1 MARMGSI
8 TDQDI
13 AFTETWE
20 NIATRQNVVLKLDPR
35 GDIKPEVITG
45 RRNFFITTEERMLT
59 EEKVVDPKNDP
70 FKNGDFRP
78 VVVPDSVNVET
89 NPNALSDEEISQM
102 FHVGEAAWAGILE
115 TIDSIATL
123 RRMLDLADESEDLS
137 LKRYRSVEARLV
149 AVRGTDRPRLTSDD
163 EELNKFLSDES
174 PAARKRQSGRS
185 SDYR

>member
-8 TDQDI
+8 TDQDKD
-13 AFTETWE
+13 FTETWE

-35 GDIKPEVITG
+35 GDVKPEVISG
-45 RRNFFITTEERMLT
+45 RRNFYITTEERLLT
-59 EEKVVDPKNDP
+59 QEKVVEDKNNP

-89 NPNALSDEEISQM
+89 NPNALSDDEISQM
-102 FHVGEAAWAGILE
+102 FHVGEAAWVGILE
-115 TIDSIATL
+115 TIDSVATL

-137 LKRYRSVEARLV
+137 LKRYRSVEARLI
-149 AVRGTDRPRLTSDD
+149 AVRGSDRVQLTSNDP
-163 EELNKFLSDES
+163 ELNKFLSDES
-174 PAARKRQSGRS
+174 PAARKRQGGRS